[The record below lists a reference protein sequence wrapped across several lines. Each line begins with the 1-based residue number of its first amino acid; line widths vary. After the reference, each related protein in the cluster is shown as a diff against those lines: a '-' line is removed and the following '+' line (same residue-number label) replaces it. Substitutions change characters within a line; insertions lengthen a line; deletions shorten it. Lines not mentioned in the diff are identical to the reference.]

1 MLFNSNSFLFAFL
14 PTVFVGF
21 LLISRHLGV
30 SYAQLWLAAA
40 SIIFYGWATWEF
52 VPLLLFSITVN
63 YIIGGTLSRR
73 RIAGRTT
80 PSILGLGV
88 AFNLLLLGY
97 FKYAG
102 FLDANIQAVTG
113 VSLGLM
119 GVVLPIGISFY
130 TFTQIAFLV
139 DAAKGDA
146 AEYDFKRYVLFVTF
160 FPHLIAGPII
170 HHKEMMPQFARL
182 APKGQTLENLS
193 VGLVLF
199 AIGLAKKCLIADPLG
214 AFASPIFARAESNE
228 DIHFFIAW
236 AGVAAY
242 TFQIYFDFSGYSEMA
257 IGLARMFGV
266 KFPANFNSPYKA
278 SSIIDFWRRWHMTL
292 SRFLRDYVYVP
303 LGGNRKGAMRRYVNL
318 MAVMLVGGLWHGA
331 SWTFVLWGGLHGAYL
346 LINHAWRAAC
356 DQQLLP
362 VSAVR
367 VTGRASWLLTFFA
380 VTVAWTTFRAE
391 SLDGALNLYQAMF
404 LFGGVSLPLEAEPIV
419 RALLPEQ
426 WLPAI
431 HFFAEN
437 SREQFYLGLIW
448 IGIAATIALHMPNAL
463 QITAAAKP
471 TTDFAAVSAEWQKIA
486 QRPAL
491 AAFSRNLPRLALGT
505 SGAIACGILLFLA
518 VRTINAAVET
528 EFLYFQF

>member
-1 MLFNSNSFLFAFL
+1 MLFNSNTFLFAFL

-21 LLISRHLGV
+21 LIITRYLSV

-40 SIIFYGWATWEF
+40 SIIFYGWTNWNF
-52 VPLLLFSITVN
+52 VPLLLFSIAVN
-63 YIIGGTLSRR
+63 YLVGRTLSRR
-73 RIAGRTT
+73 QSAGLAN
-80 PSILGLGV
+80 SGVLWLGV

-102 FLDANIQAVTG
+102 FLDANVQAVTG
-113 VSLGLM
+113 ASLGLM

-139 DAAKGDA
+139 DAAKGEA
-146 AEYDFKRYVLFVTF
+146 AEYDLKRYVLFVTF

-170 HHKEMMPQFARL
+170 HHKEMMPQFSRL
-182 APKGQTLENLS
+182 VPKGETLQNLS
-193 VGLVLF
+193 VGLVLL

-214 AFASPIFARAESNE
+214 SFASPIFARAETGE

-236 AGVAAY
+236 AGVLAY
-242 TFQIYFDFSGYSEMA
+242 SFQIYFDFSGYSEMA

-266 KFPANFNSPYKA
+266 KFPANFNSPYRA
-278 SSIIDFWRRWHMTL
+278 SSMIEFWRRWHMTL

-303 LGGNRKGAMRRYVNL
+303 LGGNRKGALRRYVNL

-331 SWTFVLWGGLHGAYL
+331 SWTFVLWGALHGAFL
-346 LINHAWRAAC
+346 LINHAWRGAHAKH
-356 DQQLLP
+356 LLP
-362 VSAVR
+362 GSAVR
-367 VTGRASWLLTFFA
+367 LVGRASWALTFFA

-404 LFGGVSLPLEAEPIV
+404 LFNGLSLPLEAEQIF

-426 WLPAI
+426 WVSAI

-437 SREQFYLGLIW
+437 SRQQFYLGLIW
-448 IGIAATIALHMPNAL
+448 IGVAAAIAFQMPNAL
-463 QITAAAKP
+463 QITSAAAP
-471 TTDFAAVSAEWQKIA
+471 TTDFATVAAYWPKSTRKPV
-486 QRPAL
+486 L
-491 AAFSRNLPRLALGT
+491 AAFYRKVPRLALGT
-505 SGAIACGILLFLA
+505 SGAIVSGMLLFLA
-518 VRTINAAVET
+518 VRAINAAVET

>member
-1 MLFNSNSFLFAFL
+1 MLFNSNTFLFAFL

-21 LLISRHLGV
+21 LLISRYLSA

-40 SIIFYGWATWEF
+40 SIIFYGWANWGF
-52 VPLLLFSITVN
+52 VPLLLLSITVN
-63 YIIGGTLSRR
+63 YIVGQSLSRR
-73 RIAGRTT
+73 RTMGLPT
-80 PSILGLGV
+80 SGILGCGV
-88 AFNLLLLGY
+88 GFNLLLLGY

-102 FLDANIQAVTG
+102 FLDANVQAVAG

-139 DAAKGDA
+139 DAAKGEA

-182 APKGQTLENLS
+182 VPKGETLENLS

-214 AFASPIFARAESNE
+214 SFASPIFARAEAGE
-228 DIHFFIAW
+228 ELHFFIAW
-236 AGVAAY
+236 SGVLAY

-278 SSIIDFWRRWHMTL
+278 SSIVEFWRRWHMTL

-303 LGGNRKGAMRRYVNL
+303 LGGNRKGAPRRYVNL

-346 LINHAWRAAC
+346 LINHAWNAAC
-356 DQQLLP
+356 DKHLFP
-362 VSAVR
+362 ASAVR
-367 VTGRASWLLTFFA
+367 VVGHASWALTFFA
-380 VTVAWTTFRAE
+380 VTIAWVTFRAE
-391 SLDGALNLYQAMF
+391 SLDGAFRLYQAML
-404 LFGGVSLPLEAEPIV
+404 LFDGLSLPVEAERVV
-419 RALLPEQ
+419 RALLPETWASSIQ
-426 WLPAI
+426 
-431 HFFAEN
+431 FFAEN
-437 SREQFYLGLIW
+437 SRQQFYLGLIW
-448 IGIAATIALHMPNAL
+448 IFVAAGIAFLMPNAL
-463 QITAAAKP
+463 QITAAARP
-471 TTDFAAVSAEWQKIA
+471 TTDFAAVSAQWTKVTQK
-486 QRPAL
+486 PVL
-491 AAFSRNLPRLALGT
+491 AVLSRNLPRLALGT
-505 SGAIACGILLFLA
+505 SGAVACGMLLFLA
-518 VRTINAAVET
+518 VRTINAAVAT

>member
-1 MLFNSNSFLFAFL
+1 MLFNSNTFLFAFL

-21 LLISRHLGV
+21 LLINRYLGIA
-30 SYAQLWLAAA
+30 YAQLWLAAA
-40 SIIFYGWATWEF
+40 SIIFYGWANWEF

-63 YIIGGTLSRR
+63 YIVGGTLSRR
-73 RIAGRTT
+73 RAMGLLT
-80 PSILGLGV
+80 PGILGLGV
-88 AFNLLLLGY
+88 VFNLLLLGY

-102 FLDANIQAVTG
+102 FLDANVEAATG

-119 GVVLPIGISFY
+119 GVVLPVGISFY

-139 DAAKGDA
+139 DAARGDA
-146 AEYDFKRYVLFVTF
+146 QEYDLKRYVLFVTF

-182 APKGQTLENLS
+182 TAKGETLENLS

-199 AIGLAKKCLIADPLG
+199 AIGLAKKCIIADPLG
-214 AFASPIFARAESNE
+214 SFASPIFARAESGE
-228 DIHFFIAW
+228 ELHFFIAW
-236 AGVAAY
+236 AGVLAY

-278 SSIIDFWRRWHMTL
+278 TSIVDFWRRWHMTL

-303 LGGNRKGAMRRYVNL
+303 LGGNRKGDLRRYVNL

-331 SWTFVLWGGLHGAYL
+331 SWTFVLWGGLHGSYL
-346 LINHAWRAAC
+346 LVNHAWSAAC
-356 DQQLLP
+356 EKQLLP
-362 VSAVR
+362 ISAVR
-367 VTGRASWLLTFFA
+367 AIGHASWALTFFA
-380 VTVAWTTFRAE
+380 VTVAWVTFRAE
-391 SLDGALNLYQAMF
+391 SLDGAFRLYQAMF
-404 LFGGVSLPLEAEPIV
+404 LFDGLSLPVEAEQVV
-419 RALLPEQ
+419 RALLPATWASTIQ
-426 WLPAI
+426 
-431 HFFAEN
+431 FFAEN

-448 IGIAATIALHMPNAL
+448 IFVAAGIAFLMPNAL
-463 QITAAAKP
+463 QITAAARP
-471 TTDFAAVSAEWQKIA
+471 TTDFAAVSAQWAKAA
-486 QRPAL
+486 QRPVL
-491 AAFSRNLPRLALGT
+491 AAFSRTLPRLALGT
-505 SGAIACGILLFLA
+505 SGAIAWGMLLFLA

>member
-1 MLFNSNSFLFAFL
+1 MLFNSNTFLFAFL

-21 LLISRHLGV
+21 LLISRYLGV
-30 SYAQLWLAAA
+30 TYAQLWLAAA
-40 SIIFYGWATWEF
+40 SIVFYGSATWEF
-52 VPLLLFSITVN
+52 VPLLLFSITIN
-63 YIIGGTLSRR
+63 YIVGRTLSRR
-73 RIAGRTT
+73 RIIGLPT
-80 PSILGLGV
+80 PGILGLGV

-102 FLDANIQAVTG
+102 FLDANVQAVAG

-182 APKGQTLENLS
+182 APRGETLENVS
-193 VGLVLF
+193 VGLVLL
-199 AIGLAKKCLIADPLG
+199 AIGLAKKLLIADPLG
-214 AFASPIFARAESNE
+214 SFASPIFLRAETNE

-236 AGVAAY
+236 AGVFAY
-242 TFQIYFDFSGYSEMA
+242 SFQIYFDFSAYSDMA
-257 IGLARMFGV
+257 IGLARMFGI
-266 KFPANFNSPYKA
+266 KFPTNFNSPYKA
-278 SSIIDFWRRWHMTL
+278 TNIIDFWRRWHMTL
-292 SRFLRDYVYVP
+292 SRFLRDYLYVP
-303 LGGNRKGAMRRYVNL
+303 LGGNRKGAARRYVNL
-318 MAVMLVGGLWHGA
+318 MAVMLIGGLWHGA
-331 SWTFVLWGGLHGAYL
+331 SWTFVLWGGLHGLYL
-346 LINHAWRAAC
+346 LINHAWRVATA
-356 DQQLLP
+356 QQQVP
-362 VSAVR
+362 VLIVHMVQR
-367 VTGRASWLLTFFA
+367 GSWALTFLA
-380 VTVAWTTFRAE
+380 VTAAWTTFRAE
-391 SLDGALNLYQAMF
+391 TLDGALNLYQAMF
-404 LFGGVSLPLEAEPIV
+404 LFGGLSLPLEAEQIV

-426 WLPAI
+426 WASAV

-448 IGIAATIALHMPNAL
+448 IVAAAGIAFLMPNAL

-471 TTDFAAVSAEWQKIA
+471 TTDFAAVSAQWPNA
-486 QRPAL
+486 ARRPAL
-491 AAFSRNLPRLALGT
+491 AAFSRGLPRLALGS
-505 SGAIACGILLFLA
+505 SGAVACGMLLFLA
-518 VRTINAAVET
+518 VRAINAAVET

>member
-1 MLFNSNSFLFAFL
+1 MLFNSNMFLFAFL
-14 PTVFVGF
+14 PIVFVGF
-21 LLISRHLGV
+21 LIITRYLSV

-40 SIIFYGWATWEF
+40 SIIFYGWTNWNF
-52 VPLLLFSITVN
+52 VPLLLFSIAAN
-63 YIIGGTLSRR
+63 YLIGRTLSRR
-73 RIAGRTT
+73 QNAGLAT
-80 PSILGLGV
+80 SAVLGLGV

-102 FLDANIQAVTG
+102 FLDANVQAATG

-139 DAAKGDA
+139 DAAKGAA

-170 HHKEMMPQFARL
+170 HHKEMMPQFSRL
-182 APKGQTLENLS
+182 VPKGETLQNLS
-193 VGLVLF
+193 VGLVLL

-214 AFASPIFARAESNE
+214 AFASPIFARAEAGD

-236 AGVAAY
+236 AGVLAY
-242 TFQIYFDFSGYSEMA
+242 SFQIYFDFSGYSEMA

-266 KFPANFNSPYKA
+266 KFPANFNSPYRA
-278 SSIIDFWRRWHMTL
+278 SNIIDFWRRWHMTL

-303 LGGNRKGAMRRYVNL
+303 LGGNRKGELRRYVNL

-331 SWTFVLWGGLHGAYL
+331 SWTFVLWGGLHGLFL
-346 LINHAWRAAC
+346 LVNHAWRGANAA
-356 DQQLLP
+356 QMLP
-362 VSAVR
+362 ASAVR
-367 VTGRASWLLTFFA
+367 VVGRTSWALTFFA

-404 LFGGVSLPLEAEPIV
+404 LFNGLSLPVEAEQIV

-426 WLPAI
+426 WASAV
-431 HFFAEN
+431 HYFAEN
-437 SREQFYLGLIW
+437 SRQQFYLSLIW
-448 IGIAATIALHMPNAL
+448 IGIAATIAFQMPNAL
-463 QITAAAKP
+463 QITATAKP
-471 TTDFAAVSAEWQKIA
+471 TTDFAAVSSDWPKSAG
-486 QRPAL
+486 RPLL
-491 AAFSRNLPRLALGT
+491 AGFYRRVPRLALGT
-505 SGAIACGILLFLA
+505 SGAIASGLLLFLA
-518 VRTINAAVET
+518 VRAINAAVET